1 MSTVDELAVAAF
13 LHWVVLLPQLLLWLA
28 GLFTNE
34 VGVDEVGVDK
44 VTCGDGRSV
53 SEVKCGSLFRSDSC
67 EDNGKKNTEAEIL
80 Q

>member
-1 MSTVDELAVAAF
+1 MDEVGVD
-13 LHWVVLLPQLLLWLA
+13 
-28 GLFTNE
+28 E

-67 EDNGKKNTEAEIL
+67 EDNGKKNTEAEVL